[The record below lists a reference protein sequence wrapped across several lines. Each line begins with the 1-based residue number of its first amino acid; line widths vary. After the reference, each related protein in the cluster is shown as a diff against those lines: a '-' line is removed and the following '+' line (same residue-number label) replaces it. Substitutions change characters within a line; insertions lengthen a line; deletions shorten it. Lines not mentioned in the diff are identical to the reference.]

1 MLLHT
6 ISFLSKK
13 KRAWFP
19 KGDHVLLRIWGESR
33 EKSSDGERRSGCVV
47 NTLSQVTSKPPRL
60 SVAVSKEN
68 YTTDIIRKSGYFTG
82 TVLSKN
88 CLSSPSCVFFS
99 WL

>member
-33 EKSSDGERRSGCVV
+33 EESSDGEG
-47 NTLSQVTSKPPRL
+47 
-60 SVAVSKEN
+60 
-68 YTTDIIRKSGYFTG
+68 
-82 TVLSKN
+82 
-88 CLSSPSCVFFS
+88 
-99 WL
+99 